1 MFIQKRVRKFLKR
14 LWKKVKK
21 TFKIEWFIKLIISY
35 CAEQYCLS
43 HINDIFSILSIMD
56 IIMK

>member
-14 LWKKVKK
+14 LYKKAKK

-35 CAEQYCLS
+35 CVEQYCLNYL
-43 HINDIFSILSIMD
+43 NDVFSIQSIMD